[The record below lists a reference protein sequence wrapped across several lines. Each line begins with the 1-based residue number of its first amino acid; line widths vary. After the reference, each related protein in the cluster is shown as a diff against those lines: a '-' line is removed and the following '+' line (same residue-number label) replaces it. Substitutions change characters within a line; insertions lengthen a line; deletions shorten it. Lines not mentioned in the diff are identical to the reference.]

1 MFITM
6 VLIPPLMKSA
16 ERFSF
21 IDPPGERKIHD
32 IPIPRIGGI
41 AMVVGAITPVLMWVE
56 RPPVVL
62 AFLIGIGVILVFG
75 VWDDRKALDFRM
87 KFFGQFLA
95 ISIVIFYGGIEIRYL
110 PFHSID
116 PVPTYVSIPFTYF
129 ALFGVTNAINLAD
142 GLDGLAGGTMLLSMA
157 AIGLVAYL
165 AGDSLLLIFCLA
177 VMGSIIGFLRYNTY
191 PAQVFMGDSGSQFLG
206 FAVGVLVIIL
216 TQDSNPALSP
226 SMTLLILG
234 LPIIDTFIVMG
245 QRVLDGNSLFKPDNN
260 HIHHELLAVGLD
272 HYEAVLIIYIAQA
285 VLITSAF
292 IFRFESDLFNM
303 TLFAGYL
310 LGILGI
316 FRFATYVGWAAHGQ
330 AGGEARTPLGAYVR
344 KLQRSGALSDYPV
357 VFVAVSVPVYVLY
370 AVFRTGQLPV
380 DGAISVFVLF
390 GFALIWLALFR
401 QSTNIRVVERVII
414 YIAATMTVYYWHTTK
429 LHDQDLFSFENIY
442 FAILTIS
449 IVVAYRFAQP
459 RQFSVTPTDFLV
471 IFLAVIAPGLI
482 GSLVP
487 HGDIMAI
494 GAKTVI
500 LFYAVELIVS
510 RVAGR
515 ELLLRGVVVIVLG
528 ILSLKSIVTFPV
540 I

>member
-260 HIHHELLAVGLD
+260 HIHHELLAVGRSL
-272 HYEAVLIIYIAQA
+272 
-285 VLITSAF
+285 
-292 IFRFESDLFNM
+292 
-303 TLFAGYL
+303 
-310 LGILGI
+310 
-316 FRFATYVGWAAHGQ
+316 
-330 AGGEARTPLGAYVR
+330 
-344 KLQRSGALSDYPV
+344 RSGVDNLYRASGIDHQR
-357 VFVAVSVPVYVLY
+357 VY
-370 AVFRTGQLPV
+370 
-380 DGAISVFVLF
+380 
-390 GFALIWLALFR
+390 
-401 QSTNIRVVERVII
+401 
-414 YIAATMTVYYWHTTK
+414 
-429 LHDQDLFSFENIY
+429 
-442 FAILTIS
+442 
-449 IVVAYRFAQP
+449 
-459 RQFSVTPTDFLV
+459 FSVRVGSFQYDIVCWILARHIGYIQICHIRWMGCSRSSRWRSTDPARRLC
-471 IFLAVIAPGLI
+471 
-482 GSLVP
+482 
-487 HGDIMAI
+487 
-494 GAKTVI
+494 
-500 LFYAVELIVS
+500 
-510 RVAGR
+510 
-515 ELLLRGVVVIVLG
+515 
-528 ILSLKSIVTFPV
+528 
-540 I
+540 

>member
-56 RPPVVL
+56 RLPVVL
-62 AFLIGIGVILVFG
+62 AFLIRIGVILVFG
-75 VWDDRKALDFRM
+75 VWDDRKALDFRV

-157 AIGLVAYL
+157 AIGLLAYL

-303 TLFAGYL
+303 TLFAGFL

-344 KLQRSGALSDYPV
+344 KLQRSGVLSDYPV